1 MSSFWS
7 SLFGEQPAPPQPPPQ
22 HQQEPPPPPAEE
34 LGELGELERSLT
46 ELVRRVNRAGGRMPE
61 GGVPAV
67 RAVADV
73 LRPLLQYLRT
83 NPATE
88 AEMIPVR
95 ASVIDY
101 LPTTVD
107 TFLALPPQFVA
118 THRDRLGRTPVQELL
133 DQLELL
139 VEGARE
145 CATAIY
151 AGDAQELS
159 NQGRFL
165 ATKFSRSDLDL

>member
-7 SLFGEQPAPPQPPPQ
+7 SLFGEQQAPPPHPAPQ
-22 HQQEPPPPPAEE
+22 HEPEPPSAPAD
-34 LGELGELERSLT
+34 ELGELERSLT

-67 RAVADV
+67 REVEDV

-95 ASVIDY
+95 ASVTDY

-139 VEGARE
+139 AEGARE